1 MNRIPKTRVLVVS
14 FGLLVVFIFL
24 LHMNAFAQVSQQT
37 WERFTKQ
44 DSENQRGKLERGLRK
59 SGAYRDRK
67 YYFMNGNQ
75 ISGNIYNYGGIAP
88 GPGLIRH
95 VNNMV
100 WHGMGDIY
108 EFSPL
113 VLASVID
120 TSGNR
125 RHICDNSLRDNG
137 DISPDGTVIWG
148 WEPLPDY
155 ADPNSGVMA
164 SSGAPDLNG
173 DGKPDSWPTAWY
185 NPTLGRYVWP
195 GYLSQDAT
203 NADLEV
209 LWGMDDKDNAKYP
222 YYPFPNDSSR
232 RGLGVFIEGRVLQWS
247 NPLAEDCIFFVY
259 SIQNTSSKA
268 LDSVVF
274 GMYGDID
281 VGGGYPQDPTE
292 ESQDDLGYFITPFDS
307 IAYPDPNVRSMVYC
321 WDYNGIGHLGMKTH
335 YDACKFLESPGN
347 PYDGVDNDGDGMV
360 DESQWNG
367 IDDNHNWNPLTD
379 DVGVD
384 GIPDTGDEGEGDGV
398 PTAGK
403 RLPSGLKDPLH
414 PGEPN
419 FELTDLAES
428 DMIGLTSFSS
438 WTWATDWVRNTEN
451 MWRRTQLG
459 SFAEITQIADITI
472 LYGSGFISLR
482 PNGVEVTRFSI
493 ALLMGA
499 DLNDLLINALTVQK
513 IYNANYRFYK
523 PPEKPTVT
531 AVPGD
536 RKVTLYWDTKAE
548 SSVDPLLGQDFE
560 GYVIYRSTDPQFQ
573 DITTITD
580 GQGTG
585 FLCVPLKDTY
595 GKDCRWDVKDKWQ
608 GYHPLSYGGRG
619 IHYYVGDNRGLV
631 HTYVDSNGVVN
642 GQTYYCAVVAYDHG
656 DSIGVPP
663 SETTKR
669 ISVDPVTNQY
679 QFDRNTVAV
688 IPGPRAS
695 GYEAPVLSDDGIDHV
710 KGISTAAVSVPIIN
724 DLAVKSGKEYMV
736 FFSDTLHLAKKDTV
750 TKNYSVLCTVPVTE
764 TFVTVD
770 TNFVR
775 LDKENISKDSVLVIK
790 DQSGKVYIEN
800 VDYVI
805 SYDRGLIRRTA
816 KSSMANNASF
826 VITYRYHPIYQS
838 TFLQSEDDNPVF
850 DGMKLFLRDEKSQLD
865 PDKTKWITRRNSNV
879 VAVASD
885 AKSGTAKPFRGD
897 FEVRFNSTQFDTV
910 TKQFLSPGDTAINR
924 IVAPFTVWNIRDN
937 LKAKFFISELAKSRN
952 SRWDIGE
959 TVVLMDPDR
968 AGTSYTSYQVTFN
981 PKIDTIVTR
990 VDTTIDGKDTTI
1002 LRSTYIDK
1010 TVMPESGDVFQ
1021 IFSKKTFFRDDV
1033 YKFKTQAA
1041 RANNQLASSRMDK
1054 IYIVPNPYVAANAI
1068 EPSQLLPGQVRGER
1082 RLYFE
1087 NLPQKATIRIYTIT
1101 GELVQ
1106 TLYHDTQLET
1116 GREFWNLLN
1125 RDGLGVAYGVY
1136 IAHIDAPEVGEKIL
1150 KFAIIK

>member
-1 MNRIPKTRVLVVS
+1 MKKQTKTLA
-14 FGLLVVFIFL
+14 VFLF
-24 LHMNAFAQVSQQT
+24 AFFILSQMCILKLEAQQT
-37 WERFTKQ
+37 QGMWERITKRDNERLIADLQ
-44 DSENQRGKLERGLRK
+44 GKLRK
-59 SGAYRDRK
+59 SSGYKDRK

-120 TSGNR
+120 TSGKR
-125 RHICDNSLRDNG
+125 IHICDNSLRDHG
-137 DISPDGTVIWG
+137 DVSPDGTVIWG

-155 ADPNSGVMA
+155 ADPNSPVMA
-164 SSGAPDLNG
+164 SSGAPDLDG

-185 NPTLGRYVWP
+185 NPTLGKYVWP

-209 LWGMDDKDNAKYP
+209 LWGMDDRDNAKFP

-232 RGLGVFIEGRVLQWS
+232 RGLGIFIEGRALQWS

-259 SIQNTSSKA
+259 TIQNMSPKG
-268 LDSVVF
+268 LDSVIF

-292 ESQDDLGYFITPFDS
+292 ESQDDLGYFISPFDT
-307 IAYPDPNVRSMVYC
+307 IAYPDPNVRNMVYI
-321 WDYNGIGHLGMKTH
+321 WDYNGIGHLGLKTH

-347 PYDGVDNDGDGMV
+347 PYDGIDNDGDGMI

-384 GIPDTGDEGEGDGV
+384 GIPDTQDEGEGDGV

-403 RLPSGLKDPLH
+403 RLPNGLKDPLH

-451 MWRRTQLG
+451 MWRRTQPG
-459 SFAEITQIADITI
+459 NFGEITQIADITI
-472 LYGSGFISLR
+472 LYGSGFISLK
-482 PNGVEVTRFSI
+482 PDGVEVQRFSI

-499 DLNDLLINALTVQK
+499 DLNDLLTNALTVQK

-523 PPEKPTVT
+523 PPEKPTVV

-536 RKVTLYWDTKAE
+536 KRVTLYWDSKAE
-548 SSVDPLLGQDFE
+548 ASVDPLLGKDFE

-573 DITTITD
+573 DINTITD

-585 FLCVPLKDTY
+585 FLSVPLKDIY
-595 GKDCRWDVKDKWQ
+595 GNDCRWDLKDNWK
-608 GYHPLSYGGRG
+608 GYHPLAYAGRG
-619 IHYYVGDNRGLV
+619 VHYYLGNNTGLV
-631 HTYVDSNGVVN
+631 HSYVDSNGVIN
-642 GQTYYCAVVAYDHG
+642 GQTYYYAVVAYDHG

-663 SETTKR
+663 TETTKR
-669 ISVDPVTNQY
+669 ITVDPITSQY
-679 QFDRNTVAV
+679 QYDRNTVAV

-695 GYEAPVLSDDGIDHV
+695 GYEPPVLTDNGINHV
-710 KGISTAAVSVPIIN
+710 SGIATGSVTISIIN
-724 DLAVKSGKEYMV
+724 DLNVKSDKEYTIV
-736 FFSDTLHLAKKDTV
+736 FRDTLRLARKDTAV
-750 TKNYSVLCTVPVTE
+750 KNYSVLSNVPVTQ

-770 TNFVR
+770 TNFVK
-775 LDKENISKDSVLVIK
+775 LEKENISKDSVLVVK
-790 DQSGKVYIEN
+790 DQAGKIYKEN
-800 VDYVI
+800 VDYI
-805 SYDRGLIRRTA
+805 INYDRGIIRRTA
-816 KSSMANNASF
+816 SGTMANNATF
-826 VITYRYHPIYQS
+826 TITYRYYPVYQS
-838 TFLQSEDDNPVF
+838 TFFQLEDDNPVF
-850 DGMKLFLRDEKSQLD
+850 DGMKVFVRDDKTQLD
-865 PDKTKWITRRNSNV
+865 LKRTQWVSRKNTNV
-879 VAVASD
+879 IPVVSD

-897 FEVRFNSTQFDTV
+897 FEIRFNSTQFDSV
-910 TKQFLSPGDTAINR
+910 TGQFVSPGDTAINR
-924 IVAPFTVWNIRDN
+924 VTTPFTVWNIRDN
-937 LKAKFFISELAKSRN
+937 VKSKFFISELPKTRN
-952 SRWDIGE
+952 NRWDIGE
-959 TVVLMDPDR
+959 TIVLMDPDR
-968 AGTSYTSYQVTFN
+968 PGTANTTYQVIFN
-981 PKIDTIVTR
+981 PKIDTVVTR

-1002 LRSTYIDK
+1002 IRRTPVDK
-1010 TVMPESGDVFQ
+1010 TIMPEAGDVYQ
-1021 IFSKKTFFRDDV
+1021 IFSKKAFYKDDV
-1033 YKFKTQAA
+1033 YKFKTLAA
-1041 RANNQLASSRMDK
+1041 YINNQLAKSRMDN
-1054 IYIVPNPYVAANAI
+1054 IYVVPNPYVVANSI
-1068 EPSQLLPGQVRGER
+1068 EPSQLLPGQTRGER
-1082 RLYFE
+1082 RIYFE
-1087 NLPQKATIRIYTIT
+1087 NLPPKATIRIYTLT

-1106 TLYHDTQLET
+1106 TLYHDVQLDN

-1125 RDGLGVAYGVY
+1125 RDGLGVAYGIY
-1136 IAHIDAPEVGEKIL
+1136 IAHIDAPGVGEKIL